1 MKEFLASICL
11 FNSKCL
17 NMFTRLLFYV
27 SNTRCIDVINVI
39 SKSGFK
45 DWIIV
50 WIINNW
56 IKQYQQNQQA
66 ISFSKFFFLHILLK
80 QSNYTILIQSGVDD
94 QLLESFN
101 LSFNSRNYTVIL
113 GACQVILSS
122 LSRYKKEKKQ
132 PPGVILNISQY
143 SKENPSARVSFL
155 IKL

>member
-39 SKSGFK
+39 SKSGFR

-80 QSNYTILIQSGVDD
+80 QSNYSILIQSGVDD
-94 QLLESFN
+94 QLFESFN

-113 GACQVILSS
+113 VACQVILSS

-143 SKENPSARVSFL
+143 SKENPVSEFL
-155 IKL
+155 FW

>member
-39 SKSGFK
+39 SKSGFE

-80 QSNYTILIQSGVDD
+80 QSNYSILIQSGVDD
-94 QLLESFN
+94 QLFESFN

-113 GACQVILSS
+113 LACQVILSS

>member
-1 MKEFLASICL
+1 MH
-11 FNSKCL
+11 
-17 NMFTRLLFYV
+17 
-27 SNTRCIDVINVI
+27 
-39 SKSGFK
+39 
-45 DWIIV
+45 WIIV

-80 QSNYTILIQSGVDD
+80 QSNYSILIQSGVDD
-94 QLLESFN
+94 QLFESFN

-113 GACQVILSS
+113 VACQVILSS

>member
-80 QSNYTILIQSGVDD
+80 QSNYSILIQSGVDD
-94 QLLESFN
+94 QHFESFN

-113 GACQVILSS
+113 VACQVILSS

-132 PPGVILNISQY
+132 PLGVILNISQY

>member
-39 SKSGFK
+39 SKSGFE

-80 QSNYTILIQSGVDD
+80 QSNYSILIQSGVDD
-94 QLLESFN
+94 QLFESFN

-113 GACQVILSS
+113 VACQVILSS

-132 PPGVILNISQY
+132 PLGVILNISQY

>member
-39 SKSGFK
+39 SKSGFE

-80 QSNYTILIQSGVDD
+80 QSNYSILIQSGVDD
-94 QLLESFN
+94 QLFESFN

-113 GACQVILSS
+113 VACQVILSS

-132 PPGVILNISQY
+132 PTGVILNISQY

>member
-80 QSNYTILIQSGVDD
+80 QSNYSILIQSGVDD
-94 QLLESFN
+94 QLFESFN

-113 GACQVILSS
+113 VACQVILSS

-132 PPGVILNISQY
+132 PLGVILNISQY

>member
-39 SKSGFK
+39 SKSGFE

-80 QSNYTILIQSGVDD
+80 QSNYSILIQSGVDD
-94 QLLESFN
+94 QLFESFN

-113 GACQVILSS
+113 AACQVILSS

-132 PPGVILNISQY
+132 PLGVILNISQY